1 MLVTEENSILCDSLE
16 SFLHLILNNKND
28 AVRQETHLYFR
39 GENKYNKYIVP
50 NLYLDESLSKKSSE
64 YYYRVLLSQIGN
76 ADYSK
81 SSDLFRHMVEFQ
93 HNGAKTRIIDISAN
107 PLIALFFAV
116 EDKYND
122 SEDGYVY
129 VFGSYHRDDRP
140 DNNAEQFD
148 VGHTVAVKTAL
159 NLISQDK
166 INEFMNTCKSIY
178 ARTSRNDWN
187 LLRFKDIGLLPFN
200 SDDNNMN
207 Q

>member
-1 MLVTEENSILCDSLE
+1 MLVTEENSIICDSLE

-116 EDKYND
+116 EDKYNFPDD
-122 SEDGYVY
+122 SVE
-129 VFGSYHRDDRP
+129 FIH
-140 DNNAEQFD
+140 NAVDIDTFSFNIEYRQQIRRE
-148 VGHTVAVKTAL
+148 L
-159 NLISQDK
+159 NLSE
-166 INEFMNTCKSIY
+166 NLFG
-178 ARTSRNDWN
+178 N
-187 LLRFKDIGLLPFN
+187 LLSLRE
-200 SDDNNMN
+200 
-207 Q
+207 